1 MQIEL
6 TEYQASLVLQLLKQD
21 FHSLSNTYEQMVDDN
36 EAKDL
41 IFSAFNAKKA
51 VLEVIQ
57 QLTKLGVNYE

>member
-57 QLTKLGVNYE
+57 QLTKLKEIK